1 MTTAWTAQ
9 HTWDEIVKICHRG
22 YDSETL
28 RREIAGRITKV
39 IRAAAWCW
47 PTADPSTLMITGGL
61 SEGIARGNS
70 EMQRFLKIEYSEED
84 FNKFSEL
91 AIGPRR
97 VGSLSRA
104 TGGDLSRSAR
114 FREVFG
120 PLGIGEDLRLALVS
134 EGLCWGYLVLHRNP
148 DHPFTDDEADYLLT
162 LAEHLAEG
170 LRASLVYPGLAAD
183 FVTAGPGVLVVD
195 DDLNTVTS
203 TPAADRW
210 LEQLDVTGL
219 AEGGL
224 PNAIHSVISKLR
236 SLEDAVVP
244 ADLMP
249 RSRVPTRSGQWLVL
263 HASRLSSGSSS
274 GQIAVVIEQARPAEM
289 APLIMRAYGLSGR
302 ESQVAQLVAR
312 GLTSREIAS
321 ELGITEHTIQEHLK
335 AIFDKVGVHSR
346 RQLVAKVF
354 SEQYWSRI
362 SRGLRPGL
370 DGWFQETA
378 VTS

>member
-1 MTTAWTAQ
+1 VTTAWSAQ
-9 HTWDEIVKICHRG
+9 HTRDEIVKMCYRG

-28 RREIAGRITKV
+28 RREIAARITKV
-39 IRAAAWCW
+39 IPAAAWCW
-47 PTADPSTLMITGGL
+47 PTADPATLMLTGAL
-61 SEGIARGNS
+61 TEGIPRGNT
-70 EMQRFLKIEYSEED
+70 QRFLEIEYSSED
-84 FNKFSEL
+84 FNKFNEL
-91 AIGPRR
+91 ANSSRR

-148 DHPFTDDEADYLLT
+148 DHPFTDAEADYLVA

-170 LRASLVYPGLAAD
+170 LRASLVYQGLAAD
-183 FVTAGPGVLVVD
+183 VVSAGPGVLVVD
-195 DDLNTVTS
+195 DDMNTVAS

-210 LEQLDVTGL
+210 LGELDVTGL

-224 PNAIHSVISKLR
+224 PNAIHSVISKLKG
-236 SLEDAVVP
+236 LEVAVVP
-244 ADLMP
+244 AGLMP
-249 RSRVPTRSGQWLVL
+249 RTRVPTRSGQWLVV

-274 GQIAVVIEQARPAEM
+274 GHIAVVIEQARPAEM
-289 APLIMRAYGLSGR
+289 APLIMQAYGLTGR

-312 GLTSREIAS
+312 GLTSHEIAG

-335 AIFDKVGVHSR
+335 SIFDKVGVHSR
-346 RQLVAKVF
+346 RELVARVF

-362 SRGLRPGL
+362 TKGLKPGL

-378 VTS
+378 AKV